1 MQLDDMQED
10 DKDKIIKTFKAIY
23 RQYFKVNKVGQNAT
37 CPFVP
42 EDVRANIEQN
52 YRCKPSIDKN
62 LYDEA
67 YHHATRFLEPCYTNF
82 LKSDIFIRYV
92 EECRNEI
99 SNTKKVQTTIDTSTA
114 STDLPKKEPE
124 KCQNDL
130 NSVVLKDLEPSSKLP
145 DIPEDQQSQASTI
158 AMNTLG
164 RQFQPK
170 IKEKETLGNI
180 HINPVEM
187 GPIDE
192 SKKEKPQPVK
202 AFRPKGI

>member
-1 MQLDDMQED
+1 MQLADIQED
-10 DKDKIIKTFKAIY
+10 EQEKIRKTIKIIYK
-23 RQYFKVNKVGQNAT
+23 RYFSHNKVGQNAR

-52 YRCKPSIDKN
+52 YRCKPIDKN

-99 SNTKKVQTTIDTSTA
+99 SNTKKVQTTIDTSTTSA
-114 STDLPKKEPE
+114 DLQNKEPE
-124 KCQNDL
+124 KCQNEL
-130 NSVVLKDLEPSSKLP
+130 NSLVLKDLESSNKLP
-145 DIPEDQQSQASTI
+145 DIPEDHQS
-158 AMNTLG
+158 
-164 RQFQPK
+164 QPK

-180 HINPVEM
+180 HVNPIEM
-187 GPIDE
+187 GPIDD
-192 SKKEKPQPVK
+192 SKKEKPQPLK
-202 AFRPKGI
+202 ALRPKGILSK